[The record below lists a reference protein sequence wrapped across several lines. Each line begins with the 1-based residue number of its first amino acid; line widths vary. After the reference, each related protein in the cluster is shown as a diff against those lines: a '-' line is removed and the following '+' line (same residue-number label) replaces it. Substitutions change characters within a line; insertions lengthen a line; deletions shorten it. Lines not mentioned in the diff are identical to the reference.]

1 MELELT
7 DEIEDPLSLKSI
19 QNLTMI
25 FSYHSSLTECVW
37 KCQGDAQCIG
47 EFYHP
52 RRFYLNLK
60 RLRLPKALSGRW
72 TR

>member
-52 RRFYLNLK
+52 RRFYACQKLCQAARHGK
-60 RLRLPKALSGRW
+60 YYS
-72 TR
+72 